1 MAVTFYTNPMSR
13 GQIARWALH
22 EAGVDYDEVIVG
34 YDAMK
39 SPDYLAVNPMG
50 KVPAIAHDGV
60 VVTEAA
66 AICLY
71 LAEAFPQAGLA
82 PRTLAEKADC
92 LRWTFFS
99 AGPVEQAVTSRAMK
113 WDEGLDAKKSASL
126 GFGTY
131 DAVVDTLAGWLS
143 GRAYVCGDIFTAADV
158 YVGAQ
163 VDWGLRFGTL
173 ASRPSFEA
181 YAGRLRGRAAYKA
194 AKEIDAAHI
203 AAMEAAEG
211 G

>member
-1 MAVTFYTNPMSR
+1 M
-13 GQIARWALH
+13 L
-22 EAGVDYDEVIVG
+22 E
-34 YDAMK
+34 
-39 SPDYLAVNPMG
+39 PDRIAVNTATLREQWTLRDCIEG
-50 KVPAIAHDGV
+50 CARHGVAGIAPWRDKLAECG
-60 VVTEAA
+60 VTEAA